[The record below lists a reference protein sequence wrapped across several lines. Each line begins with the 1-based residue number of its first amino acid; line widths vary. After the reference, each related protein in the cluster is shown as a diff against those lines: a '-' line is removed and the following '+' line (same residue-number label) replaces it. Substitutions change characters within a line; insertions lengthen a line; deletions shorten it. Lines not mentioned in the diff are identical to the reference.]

1 MKALTKITLKN
12 PGLYTEIWQ
21 TVTIS
26 HLNITLEGK
35 KRRYFLTVDLYLL
48 LTQVIYKPS
57 LAQSD
62 LLKHYLLT
70 QNAQHVLDKTHT
82 EN

>member
-26 HLNITLEGK
+26 HLNIILEGK